1 MSRFKSSQ
9 VHQTLGLHVGVLP
22 STSNYTNIREFEG
35 LAMPIIVHEGTRELN
50 ELLRSGAKDRVV
62 IVDGSHFG
70 RTAVVGRQEVVSAV
84 AGGCKA
90 LVVLGLVTHLAAIE
104 MARIPVLA
112 FAATPRVPSAETGL
126 AKPGLIDIDGG
137 HVSAMHYIVGDAD
150 GVVAVEKERYQQRFS
165 IK

>member
-9 VHQTLGLHVGVLP
+9 VQQALGLHVGVLP
-22 STSNYTNIREFEG
+22 GTSNYTNIREFEG
-35 LAMPIIVHEGTRELN
+35 LALPIIVHEGTHELN
-50 ELLRSGAKDRVV
+50 EMLRAHAKDRVV
-62 IVDGSHFG
+62 VVDGSHFD

-84 AGGCKA
+84 AGGCRA

-112 FAATPRVPSAETGL
+112 FAPTPRVPSAETGS
-126 AKPGLIDIDGG
+126 ARPGLIDIDGG
-137 HVSAMHYIVGDAD
+137 RVSSMHYIVGDAD
-150 GVVAVEKERYQQRFS
+150 GVVAVEKEIYQQRFP